1 MDKSDLIRKRENMQ
15 AQAAAARQD
24 AALLEE
30 KIERLYRAKGRMEG
44 VIEGAWQH
52 ERKVAHIDFHPPSW
66 KGTTKNKYL
75 NHLHKIESSVRQYVH
90 LLRNTEDRLEEEIRR
105 LSNQLNEAQSNLS
118 YLQSH
123 ISNLS
128 QEIVEGD

>member
-52 ERKVAHIDFHPPSW
+52 ERKVAHIDFH
-66 KGTTKNKYL
+66 
-75 NHLHKIESSVRQYVH
+75 
-90 LLRNTEDRLEEEIRR
+90 
-105 LSNQLNEAQSNLS
+105 
-118 YLQSH
+118 
-123 ISNLS
+123 
-128 QEIVEGD
+128 